1 MTEALTA
8 SNGRFQG
15 LPRWALIGFIV
26 VGLAFAILLLAAS
39 FPFSV
44 MRTFVE
50 KRASSALG
58 VSVHIGSIRR
68 LSGLSLTPNIE
79 ITDVVVG
86 QPAWAGHGNL
96 LKLRYARIQ
105 VSVSSLLRG
114 HFSPTSVQLSGLNL
128 SLVRDVQGKTNW
140 PSPADRGNVG
150 APTLSELSIEHSEIS
165 VRDDKRHLKLAGT
178 LNADR
183 HVGVYAVMRG
193 RFRDSPASLNF
204 HGGVIAG
211 IDPAARYPFRLILTS
226 DPLTVT
232 ARGSMRGV
240 LDVDRFTAVTHARGE
255 NLKYLDDLVEA
266 GLFGTQKFDFSAH
279 LRRGRPNWF
288 ITDLSG
294 RVGRSYLKGSASITR
309 HAGRTKV
316 NAQLHASRFDF
327 QDFASD
333 EGLAKSRA
341 LLLSIGPRIIP
352 ATRINLSR
360 IGPTDGTLVFVADK
374 LLANGPSPF
383 ETLSAK
389 IALEHRV
396 IKITD
401 IVARMG
407 SGRMTGNVVIDHAS
421 GAPKLRLDLRVAGET
436 LESLVGSPNDIS
448 GPVRARIALVGS
460 GDTIREAMGSSAG
473 HAAIVTSN
481 GHLRKLIAT
490 ALGQDLGKAVGQ
502 YIKGGK
508 DQAAMPCFVANFS
521 GSTGVLHAAPLVFLT
536 AVSGGQGSGQI
547 NLADETISLAV
558 RGAAINP
565 SALRITDPVRIS
577 GTLSKPVISVA
588 GSAAAKKPA
597 KTILSVLGKAVGGL
611 FSKKPQYELPRQSRC
626 PQAIMQALR

>member
-1 MTEALTA
+1 MTEALTV
-8 SNGRFQG
+8 SQGRFQG
-15 LPRWALIGFIV
+15 LPRWAFIGFIV
-26 VGLAFAILLLAAS
+26 AALALAILLLAAS

-44 MRTFVE
+44 TRSFVE

-58 VSVHIGSIRR
+58 VSVHIGGIRR
-68 LSGLSLTPNIE
+68 LSGLSLTPKVE

-86 QPAWAGHGNL
+86 QPAWAGRGYL
-96 LKLRYARIQ
+96 LKLRYARVQ
-105 VSVSSLLRG
+105 VSLSNLLRG
-114 HFSPTSVQLSGLNL
+114 HFSPTSAQLSGLSL
-128 SLVRDVQGKTNW
+128 SLVRDVHGRTNW
-140 PSPADRGNVG
+140 PSPDNRGNVG

-165 VRDDKRHLKLAGT
+165 VRDDKRHLNLAGT

-183 HVGVYAVMRG
+183 HVGVSAVMRG
-193 RFRDSPASLNF
+193 RFHDSPASLNAQ
-204 HGGVIAG
+204 GGVIAG
-211 IDPAARYPFRLILTS
+211 IDPAAPYPFRLVLTS

-232 ARGSMRGV
+232 ARGWMRGV
-240 LDVDRFTAVTHARGE
+240 LDVDRFTAVTHARGA
-255 NLKYLDDLVEA
+255 NLKYLDDLAEA
-266 GLFGTQKFDFSAH
+266 GLFGTQEFDFSAN
-279 LRRGRPNWF
+279 LRRDRPSWF
-288 ITDLSG
+288 INDLSG

-316 NAQLHASRFDF
+316 NGQLHASRFDF
-327 QDFASD
+327 QDFASE

-341 LLLSIGPRIIP
+341 LLLSIGPRIVP
-352 ATRINLSR
+352 DTRINLSR
-360 IGPTDGTLVFVADK
+360 IGPTDGTLIFVADK

-389 IALEHRV
+389 IALDHRV
-396 IKITD
+396 VKVTD

-407 SGRMTGNVVIDHAS
+407 AGRMTGNVVIDHAS

-436 LESLVGSPNDIS
+436 LESLVGRPKDIS
-448 GPVRARIALVGS
+448 GPVRARIVLAGS
-460 GDTIREAMGSSAG
+460 GDTIREALGASAG
-473 HAAIVTSN
+473 HAAIVSSN
-481 GHLRKLIAT
+481 GQIRTLIAT
-490 ALGQDLGKAVGQ
+490 ALGQDLGKTVGQ

-521 GSTGVLHAAPLVFLT
+521 GSAGVLHATPLVFVT

-547 NLADETISLAV
+547 SLANETIRLAV

-565 SALRITDPVRIS
+565 SALRLTDPVRIS

-597 KTILSVLGKAVGGL
+597 KTILSVLGKAVGAL
-611 FSKKPQYELPRQSRC
+611 FSHKPQNELPHQSQC
-626 PQAIMQALR
+626 PQAVMQALR